1 MEVIFTIT
9 EDSETN
15 TAVASENTPSSELN
29 LPNTRRAI
37 IQSNVSSQSNQPGSH
52 SSQSN
57 KPQVSK
63 PNPQAAVASQSTN
76 ASENSLP
83 SLSVNSLEHGNTAAG
98 Q

>member
-1 MEVIFTIT
+1 MATGTLFV
-9 EDSETN
+9 
-15 TAVASENTPSSELN
+15 ELKKG
-29 LPNTRRAI
+29 T
-37 IQSNVSSQSNQPGSH
+37 
-52 SSQSN
+52 SN